1 MFELNE
7 DHLKQAFAK
16 YGEVE
21 SAHVAR
27 DPRGMSKGYV
37 GISGRARRGHETGG

>member
-37 GISGRARRGHETGG
+37 GIPGRARRGHETCG